1 MQTQT
6 GKSPYFDRAG
16 AAREDIYR
24 AGASRGD
31 LHRAGAARGVL
42 PLLITGIIVVLF
54 STAGFAR
61 MMGWGPGST
70 GESGDILAL
79 DQVAPSKCPE
89 CSVIVSM
96 REIAG
101 RDADSDRG
109 AEGSMTAG
117 DQVGLRVA
125 AVRRYEITIRQS
137 DRSDRVINLASSAR
151 WRPGE
156 RVIVIDGA
164 PPSNR

>member
-6 GKSPYFDRAG
+6 GKPPYFDRAG
-16 AAREDIYR
+16 AARREF
-24 AGASRGD
+24 
-31 LHRAGAARGVL
+31 HRAGAARGVL

-70 GESGDILAL
+70 GESDGILAF
-79 DQVAPSKCPE
+79 DQAAPSKCPE

-101 RDADSDRG
+101 RDEDSGRG

-117 DQVGLRVA
+117 YHDRLRVA
-125 AVRRYEITIRQS
+125 AVGRYEITIRQS